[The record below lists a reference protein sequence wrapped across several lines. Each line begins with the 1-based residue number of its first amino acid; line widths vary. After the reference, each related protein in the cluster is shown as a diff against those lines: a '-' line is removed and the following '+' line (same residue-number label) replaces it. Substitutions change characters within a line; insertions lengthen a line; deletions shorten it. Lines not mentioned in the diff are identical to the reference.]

1 MLRERLGIDH
11 VIVTNDHHHM
21 LGDEALL
28 LLLRRMASSHQRHID
43 LEDEFG
49 VSSSSTCTITLWL
62 LWSLHVHW
70 TPLIFCADVC
80 FTPEHLQQY
89 AAAVSQKCAC
99 LTGTA

>member
-11 VIVTNDHHHM
+11 VIVTNDHHRM

-28 LLLRRMASSHQRHID
+28 LLLRRMASPQRHVD

-62 LWSLHVHW
+62 LRSLH
-70 TPLIFCADVC
+70 AR
-80 FTPEHLQQY
+80 
-89 AAAVSQKCAC
+89 
-99 LTGTA
+99 